1 MRRRM
6 FNSPENTWTRRR
18 LLAAAAATASS
29 SFVSP
34 RRSRAGSPSRQATT
48 ELTFALSAAD
58 RVRVLPLLEAYERE
72 TGVTVHPVV
81 FGDLY
86 RALSISLMGSEC
98 EFDIVSI
105 NDSWVPVF
113 AGGRF
118 LASLDEL
125 GETTRRPL
133 EFSDFLP
140 SFLSLGL
147 APDSAEI
154 FAVPW
159 VGNVQLFGYDEAL
172 FDEAGLAAPSSWPET
187 IAAAEVITTNLAP
200 DTYGFGLRG
209 RPGESATASILPIL
223 RGFGAE
229 LFDAEWRPQLESD
242 PAARAMSTLMDLVAL
257 SPANVLDTGAEEFA
271 AQLAR
276 GQFAQSADLWPS
288 QLFGAALAD
297 DGSPI
302 RTIKLSPIPREPE
315 IEALPM
321 TGSCLLGVP
330 AACGATAPAAL
341 EFIRWLT
348 SPEQQ
353 AALLLESGVPPTRI
367 SVMNDV
373 DLIEQQPLLPSV
385 AEFAAKAT
393 PRPRTH
399 YYPAVE
405 QILGFWVSAA
415 IAGEVSGDQA
425 LIQANT
431 EIAAVVRPGHA
442 PSAGFGA

>member
-1 MRRRM
+1 MRRGKLDL
-6 FNSPENTWTRRR
+6 SENTLSRRR
-18 LLAAAAATASS
+18 LLTNAAILSAASIGA
-29 SFVSP
+29 P
-34 RRSRAGSPSRQATT
+34 RVSRARVPSRQNVT
-48 ELTFALSAAD
+48 ELTFALTAAD
-58 RVRVLPLLEAYERE
+58 RVRVLPLLEAYELE

-98 EFDIVSI
+98 EFDVVSI

-118 LASLDEL
+118 LASLDQV

-133 EFSDFLP
+133 DFSDFLP
-140 SFLSLGL
+140 AFLSLGL

-159 VGNVQLFGYDEAL
+159 VGNVQLFGYDEAV
-172 FDEAGLAAPSSWPET
+172 FEEAGLLAPGSWPET
-187 IAAAEVITTNLAP
+187 IAAAEVITRNLAP
-200 DTYGFGLRG
+200 NTYGFGLRG
-209 RPGESATASILPIL
+209 RPGDSATASILPIL

-242 PAARAMSTLMDLVAL
+242 RAARAMSTLMDLVAI
-257 SPANVLDTGAEEFA
+257 SPENVLDTGEDEFA
-271 AQLAR
+271 AQFAR
-276 GQFAQSADLWPS
+276 GQIAQSADLWPS
-288 QLFGAALAD
+288 QLFSPAFAD
-297 DGSPI
+297 DGGSA
-302 RTIKLSPIPREPE
+302 RTIRLNPIPREPDV
-315 IEALPM
+315 EALPM
-321 TGSCLLGVP
+321 TGSCLLGIP

-353 AALLLESGVPPTRI
+353 RQLLVESGVPPTRS
-367 SVMNDV
+367 SVMSDV
-373 DLIEQQPLLPSV
+373 DMIEQQPLLPTV
-385 AEFAAKAT
+385 AEFSAIAT

-425 LIQANT
+425 LSQANT

-442 PSAGFGA
+442 LPATSGS